1 MNARRDTPFLA
12 WNRRQ
17 FLRASGLT
25 VVGGGILAA
34 CGPSNSGEVPRIGTV
49 PPTTALVDEPV
60 TDVVLL
66 RTATSLEYNALYVYE
81 SVASLGVLDELKT
94 AITERFAQDHG
105 AHAEAT
111 AALTTQL
118 GGEPY
123 RCPNPRLQSIY
134 VEPAMRL
141 ILGSKAAADL
151 LGIEE
156 PDGAEIPE
164 STDALTDIL
173 VLADALE
180 SLAAATYQALVPAF
194 NDKALRAE
202 AMRIGAQEA
211 QHASLLGTLINPTQ
225 LIAVDGVSLPPSAE
239 PATTTTAPAV
249 GLPTTVAGP
258 DTTEAPAV
266 QAVIP
271 IFAVPTTFGSLA
283 PIQVQLGAPNEA
295 DIRATV
301 NLETPSLNALMYEY
315 IGAC

>member
-17 FLRASGLT
+17 FLRAGGLT
-25 VVGGGILAA
+25 VVGGGLLAA
-34 CGPSNSGEVPRIGTV
+34 CGQSSSGDVPRVGTV
-49 PPTTALVDEPV
+49 PPTTALPDAPV

-66 RTATSLEYNALYVYE
+66 RTATSLEHNALYVYE
-81 SVASLGVLDELKT
+81 NVASLGVLDELKSTIT
-94 AITERFAQDHG
+94 ARFAEDHG

-134 VEPAMRL
+134 VEPALRL
-141 ILGSKAAADL
+141 ILGSKAAAEL

-156 PDGAEIPE
+156 PAGDEIPP
-164 STDALTDIL
+164 SPDAVTDIL

-180 SLAAATYQALVPAF
+180 SLAAATYQALVPAL

-211 QHASLLGTLINPTQ
+211 QHASLLGTLINPTE
-225 LIAVDGVSLPPSAE
+225 LIAVDGVSLPPSAL

-249 GLPTTVAGP
+249 GLPTTVASP
-258 DTTEAPAV
+258 DTTAAPA
-266 QAVIP
+266 APTVIP

-295 DIRATV
+295 DIRPTV
-301 NLETPSLNALMYEY
+301 NLETPSLNALIYEY
-315 IGAC
+315 LGSC

>member
-17 FLRASGLT
+17 FLRAGGLT

-34 CGPSNSGEVPRIGTV
+34 CGPSNSGEVPRVGTV
-49 PPTTALVDEPV
+49 PPTTALPDAPV
-60 TDVVLL
+60 TDIALL

-81 SVASLGVLDELKT
+81 SVASLGVLDELKST
-94 AITERFAQDHG
+94 ITSRFAEDHG

-118 GGEPY
+118 GGEAY

-156 PDGAEIPE
+156 PAGAEILP
-164 STDALTDIL
+164 SPDQITDIL

-211 QHASLLGTLINPTQ
+211 QHASLLGTLINPAD
-225 LIAVDGVSLPPSAE
+225 LIAVDGVALPPSAV

-249 GLPTTVAGP
+249 GLPTTVASP
-258 DTTEAPAV
+258 DPTEAPAASV
-266 QAVIP
+266 TIP

-295 DIRATV
+295 DIRTTV
-301 NLETPSLNALMYEY
+301 NLETPSLNALIYEY
-315 IGAC
+315 MGSC